1 MIPQSFPEWH
11 SCITQDCKIQL
22 TKEFIEKRL
31 AVYMD
36 QNNPETKRFKTLYG
50 DNHLTNVINWLQQA

>member
-1 MIPQSFPEWH
+1 MIPQSFPEWY

-36 QNNPETKRFKTLYG
+36 QNNLETKRFKTLYG